1 MGGGKESVSKYS
13 DVGKT
18 QPLLT
23 ALKREEG
30 GHKLRNVNHLQK
42 LRKARKWIH
51 NWRLQKGTQ
60 LQ

>member
-1 MGGGKESVSKYS
+1 MVQRYSQRSSTVEMGGGRESVSKYS

-30 GHKLRNVNHLQK
+30 GCIN
-42 LRKARKWIH
+42 
-51 NWRLQKGTQ
+51 
-60 LQ
+60 